1 MQEVISLR
9 IDGYIPSVNR
19 YWRHTRQGHH
29 YISRD
34 GKEFKAKLQWLA
46 RAAQVAKT
54 QQPVKLILRWHC
66 TKKCR
71 GADLDNKLKVILDA
85 LEGIAYE
92 DDKQVI
98 HIDAK
103 KIMHSESDY
112 AEIRVEICQ

>member
-9 IDGYIPSVNR
+9 IDGHIPSVNR

-29 YISRD
+29 YISKE

-46 RAAQVAKT
+46 RETQVAKT
-54 QQPVKLILRWHC
+54 KQPVKLILRWHC

-71 GADLDNKLKVILDA
+71 GADLDNKLKVVLDA